1 MDLTREMSDEEIR
14 HIISDET
21 AKEFYG
27 QTFSI
32 RERVTTEKQIF
43 DSLRKL
49 DVLQELVDDPD
60 VTEIMVNGPNRIF
73 YEKAG
78 KVYQSDKQFLSEDKL
93 IDLLQQI
100 VAAHNRVVNQ
110 ASPIVDTR
118 LADGSRVHIVLSP
131 IALDGSAM
139 SIRRF
144 PKEPISMEKLIQLQ
158 SINIEAAEL
167 LKALVK
173 ARYNIFISG
182 GTSSGKTTFLNAL
195 SQYIPSDER
204 VITIEDSAELQI
216 QGVDNLVRLET
227 RNANMEGVTA
237 ISIRDL
243 IRTSL
248 RMRPDRIIVGEC
260 RGAETLDMLQSII
273 CTI

>member
-100 VAAHNRVVNQ
+100 VATHNRVVNQ

-158 SINIEAAEL
+158 SINIEAA
-167 LKALVK
+167 
-173 ARYNIFISG
+173 
-182 GTSSGKTTFLNAL
+182 
-195 SQYIPSDER
+195 D
-204 VITIEDSAELQI
+204 
-216 QGVDNLVRLET
+216 QG
-227 RNANMEGVTA
+227 A
-237 ISIRDL
+237 
-243 IRTSL
+243 
-248 RMRPDRIIVGEC
+248 
-260 RGAETLDMLQSII
+260 
-273 CTI
+273 